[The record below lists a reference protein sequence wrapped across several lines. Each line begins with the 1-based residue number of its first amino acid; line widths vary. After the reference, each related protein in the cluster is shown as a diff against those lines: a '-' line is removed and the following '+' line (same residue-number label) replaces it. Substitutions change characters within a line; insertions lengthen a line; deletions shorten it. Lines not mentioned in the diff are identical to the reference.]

1 MLIEDMDGTDNWYTE
16 IQQYAMENEINI
28 QIQFVMEISYQ
39 QYKKHVK
46 DKIRMKINKELE
58 EGKRSKTKLR
68 WIRPGVDQE
77 YLKKSS
83 IQEAAEIMKFR
94 LHMTKAKGNYG
105 GGICRK
111 CGERE
116 ETTEHVL
123 VCHTDGNVELDSGK
137 MEDVGWLRK
146 ITNIFRKFEEE
157 YELN

>member
-1 MLIEDMDGTDNWYTE
+1 MWFHKLLHSDDSRIVKQMLIEDMDGTDNWYTE

-83 IQEAAEIMKFR
+83 IQEAAEI
-94 LHMTKAKGNYG
+94 
-105 GGICRK
+105 
-111 CGERE
+111 
-116 ETTEHVL
+116 
-123 VCHTDGNVELDSGK
+123 
-137 MEDVGWLRK
+137 
-146 ITNIFRKFEEE
+146 
-157 YELN
+157 